1 MPAEDLSARIRC
13 AHEAIDRDRLVEL
26 CRALV
31 DVPSPTG
38 DEGALAQLIADLLV
52 ACDADGRVQRLDDR
66 QANAWGRLRATGAGD
81 GATVMLYAP
90 IDTMTT
96 GDPRH
101 DFPHVATNLDPHLL
115 PHAVVDGGRV
125 VGLGAMNPKGHAACI
140 LGTMEA
146 IARSGVELEGDVIAA
161 FGAGGMPTNSLPEL
175 DGAPQRHHT
184 GQGVGCSFLLEHGVW
199 ADAAVIAKS
208 GWAISWEEVGLAWCD
223 VTVRGIHSYVGARHL
238 IPYRN
243 AIADAATV
251 VQFLEAWFVERA
263 DRWSAEHPDSHVE
276 PQGIVAAISGGWQRM
291 AAFTPAAVTVRVDMR
306 LAPGQSPLDARR
318 ELAGALATLA
328 SDGIDLDVELVV
340 GIPGSRTEPGHWIVG
355 TAIDAWEAE
364 TGRKH
369 EAARRTSGA
378 TDANI
383 LRNRGIPTVR
393 VGLPKSTEPD
403 GSPIAFGL
411 GMNTVDVDALEM
423 LTKYLVRIA
432 LTATAPKVGSR

>member
-1 MPAEDLSARIRC
+1 
-13 AHEAIDRDRLVEL
+13 
-26 CRALV
+26 
-31 DVPSPTG
+31 
-38 DEGALAQLIADLLV
+38 
-52 ACDADGRVQRLDDR
+52 
-66 QANAWGRLRATGAGD
+66 
-81 GATVMLYAP
+81 MLYAP

-101 DFPHVATNLDPHLL
+101 DLPHVATDLHAPML
-115 PHAVVDGGRV
+115 PHAVLDGGRI
-125 VGLGAMNPKGHAACI
+125 VGLGAMNPKGHAACV
-140 LGTMEA
+140 LAAVEA
-146 IARSGVELEGDVIAA
+146 IASSGVELEGDLIVA

-175 DGAPQRHHT
+175 DGAAQRHHT
-184 GQGVGCSFLLEHGVW
+184 GQGVGCSFLIEQGVW

-263 DRWSAEHPDSHVE
+263 DRWSAEHPESHVE

-306 LAPGQSPLDARR
+306 IAPGQSPLDARR
-318 ELAGALATLA
+318 ELADALATLA
-328 SDGIDLDVELVV
+328 SDGIDLEVELVV

-355 TAIDAWEAE
+355 TAIEAWEAE
-364 TGRKH
+364 TGTQH
-369 EAARRTSGA
+369 VAARRTSGA

-403 GSPIAFGL
+403 HSPIAFGL